1 MSFASEAKFEVL
13 KEEIT
18 SDCCAIAFLSA
29 LIKCSGLLGFG
40 ANKTINV
47 EIYTELPEVFDKV
60 NSIVKQYYGMEFN
73 NEKAEENTKTKNDRF
88 KITLPA
94 SITTQILKDLGIM
107 DINRDGPLEVNN
119 GIADFIIA
127 DECCK
132 RSYIKGVFV
141 GCSTSNIKIKEYSNI
156 EKNTSGYHLEFL
168 FAFEE
173 LAQDFINLL
182 KVFDI
187 NAKMT
192 IRKKNPI
199 VYIKEYQLICDTLA
213 LVGAS
218 KAVLSL
224 QNEAAI
230 RELRNSINRQ
240 TNCLNAN
247 LSKTVNAAVK
257 QLNAIKI
264 IQDANGLESL
274 PDDLMELALI
284 RLANPDESL
293 ETLRKLYGKDISKSG
308 INHRLNKLIEIAEK
322 IQKDKL
328 KMSYF

>member
-1 MSFASEAKFEVL
+1 MSFPSDAKLEVL

-18 SDCCAIAFLSA
+18 SDCCAISFLSA
-29 LIKCSGLLGFG
+29 LVKCSGQLGFG

-47 EIYTELPEVFDKV
+47 EIFTELIEVYDKV
-60 NSIVKQYYGMEFN
+60 NAIIEQYYGKTCEI
-73 NEKAEENTKTKNDRF
+73 ERAEENTKTKNIRY

-94 SITTQILKDLGIM
+94 SITTQLLKDLGIM
-107 DINRDGPLEVNN
+107 DINREGLMEVSN
-119 GIADFIIA
+119 GIADFVIA
-127 DECCK
+127 DDCCK

-141 GCSTSNIKIKEYSNI
+141 GCSTSNIRIKEYSNT

-168 FAFEE
+168 FAFEN
-173 LAQDFINLL
+173 LAENFMELL
-182 KVFDI
+182 KFFEI

-213 LVGAS
+213 LVGAN
-218 KAVLSL
+218 KAVMSL

-230 RELRNSINRQ
+230 RDLRNSINRQ
-240 TNCLNAN
+240 TNCMNAN
-247 LSKTVNAAVK
+247 LSKTVNASVK
-257 QLNAIKI
+257 QLNAIKV
-264 IQDANGLESL
+264 IQDNVGLETLS
-274 PDDLMELALI
+274 DDLMELCLI

-293 ETLRKLYGKDISKSG
+293 ETLRKLYSKEISKSG
-308 INHRLNKLIEIAEK
+308 INHRLNKIIEIAEK

>member
-1 MSFASEAKFEVL
+1 MLFRVVEHGSADAVFAISAVQHIDIDATLASTPESLVVCKISEGDRVISQLSIHGHYGRSAGERENFGMWPSSSCQSERHVL
-13 KEEIT
+13 
-18 SDCCAIAFLSA
+18 DFL
-29 LIKCSGLLGFG
+29 
-40 ANKTINV
+40 
-47 EIYTELPEVFDKV
+47 
-60 NSIVKQYYGMEFN
+60 
-73 NEKAEENTKTKNDRF
+73 
-88 KITLPA
+88 
-94 SITTQILKDLGIM
+94 
-107 DINRDGPLEVNN
+107 
-119 GIADFIIA
+119 
-127 DECCK
+127 
-132 RSYIKGVFV
+132 
-141 GCSTSNIKIKEYSNI
+141 
-156 EKNTSGYHLEFL
+156 
-168 FAFEE
+168 
-173 LAQDFINLL
+173 
-182 KVFDI
+182 I

-264 IQDANGLESL
+264 IQDATGLESL

>member
-1 MSFASEAKFEVL
+1 MSFASNAKLEVL
-13 KEEIT
+13 KEEIA
-18 SDCCAIAFLSA
+18 SDCCAISFLSA
-29 LIKCSGLLGFG
+29 IVKCSGQLGFG

-47 EIYTELPEVFDKV
+47 EVFTELTEVYDKI
-60 NSIVKQYYGMEFN
+60 NAIIEQYYGKSCEI
-73 NEKAEENTKTKNDRF
+73 EQAEENTKTKNIRY
-88 KITLPA
+88 KITFPS
-94 SITTQILKDLGIM
+94 SITTQLLKDLGIM
-107 DINRDGPLEVNN
+107 DINREGLMEVSN
-119 GIADFIIA
+119 GIADFVIA
-127 DECCK
+127 DDCCK

-141 GCSTSNIKIKEYSNI
+141 GCSTSNIKIKEYNNS

-168 FAFEE
+168 FAFEN
-173 LAQDFINLL
+173 LAENFIELL
-182 KVFDI
+182 KFFEI
-187 NAKMT
+187 PAKMT

-213 LVGAS
+213 LVGAN

-240 TNCLNAN
+240 TNCMNAN
-247 LSKTVNAAVK
+247 LSKTVNASVK
-257 QLNAIKI
+257 QLNAIKV
-264 IQDANGLESL
+264 IQDNVGLETLS
-274 PDDLMELALI
+274 DDLMELCLI

-293 ETLRKLYGKDISKSG
+293 ETLRKLYSKEISKSG
-308 INHRLNKLIEIAEK
+308 INHRLNKIIEIAEK